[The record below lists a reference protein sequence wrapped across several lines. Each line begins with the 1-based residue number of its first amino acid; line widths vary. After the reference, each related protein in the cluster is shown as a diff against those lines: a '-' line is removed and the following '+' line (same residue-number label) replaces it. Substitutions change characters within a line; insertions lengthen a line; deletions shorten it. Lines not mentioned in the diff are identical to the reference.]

1 MKVFVVYYTDQDAF
15 ELYHIASTKEKA
27 EAWVKRHKE
36 ESYFMKYAE
45 IEEVDV
51 DKEENLD
58 IY

>member
-1 MKVFVVYYTDQDAF
+1 MKVFVVYYRDQEDF
-15 ELYHIASTKEKA
+15 ELFHIASTKEKA

-36 ESYFMKYAE
+36 GYAE

-51 DKEENLD
+51 DKEEKLG

>member
-1 MKVFVVYYTDQDAF
+1 MKVFVVYYTDQDSF

-27 EAWVKRHKE
+27 EAWIKRHKE
-36 ESYFMKYAE
+36 EYFMRYAE

-51 DKEENLD
+51 DKEEKLG

>member
-1 MKVFVVYYTDQDAF
+1 MKVFVVFYTDQDAF

-36 ESYFMKYAE
+36 EYFMKYVE

-51 DKEENLD
+51 DKEEKLG